1 MQKGNEAVTLALSR
15 GHLREGPD
23 GMLYLKTAEIT
34 SSTKSSQG
42 VTAESA
48 GSSRDYEHFKQETL
62 KDVSWANFAFKDVP
76 AAELAITYKAPPTSE
91 AQQHVQTAVDKCQTT
106 IKDGR
111 TCGRLLGQ
119 LKVDEHLRTWVPG
132 LTRALQL
139 SRQVETEFL
148 ESLDTMI
155 IMNTF
160 SSRTTAELKQTLQKL
175 APFYDELEALRISL
189 KAALTQ
195 HKRTKE

>member
-1 MQKGNEAVTLALSR
+1 MQA
-15 GHLREGPD
+15 
-23 GMLYLKTAEIT
+23 
-34 SSTKSSQG
+34 
-42 VTAESA
+42 
-48 GSSRDYEHFKQETL
+48 
-62 KDVSWANFAFKDVP
+62 
-76 AAELAITYKAPPTSE
+76 
-91 AQQHVQTAVDKCQTT
+91 AVDKCQTT
-106 IKDGR
+106 IKGVR
-111 TCGRLLGQ
+111 NCGRLLGQ

-132 LTRALQL
+132 LTCALQL
-139 SRQVETEFL
+139 SRQVGTEFL

-195 HKRTKE
+195 HKRTKEWRSPNP